1 MRDEAKRIADA
12 RKAAAAE
19 LKVIDGQ
26 DREIGDP
33 AVIRLSNARLYE
45 AAITLRVLKGERIPA
60 SEIKASD
67 DLIIAAR
74 NAVPKPMSLD
84 LHIVE
89 TADTVACPQC
99 SHEFE
104 PAKVRRTL
112 VEAQHA
118 AQERMAKEKAVSA
131 PAQSITAAV
140 AGAASV
146 HSRGTIADAAKMSR
160 PNVVPLTAAERRKQA
175 LDAAPLARHRRSEPW
190 DAFRA
195 QIPAV

>member
-1 MRDEAKRIADA
+1 MANNPTVTEKAYNRLRQQTAKQLGESVNSDRVKLVVMLRLQQEAILIRQLRGEHVAT
-12 RKAAAAE
+12 AE
-19 LKVIDGQ
+19 TVTLNEAISSHLPRAKP
-26 DREIGDP
+26 IG
-33 AVIRLSNARLYE
+33 V
-45 AAITLRVLKGERIPA
+45 
-60 SEIKASD
+60 
-67 DLIIAAR
+67 
-74 NAVPKPMSLD
+74 D

-112 VEAQHA
+112 EEAQHA